1 MSEQSEG
8 GTPDYSW
15 WPVGASE
22 QLVRGCNCDY
32 CARLADK
39 LDAERSARDGEEPTT
54 DDGDMSLHAYAE

>member
-1 MSEQSEG
+1 MSEQSGG

-15 WPVGASE
+15 WPAGASE

-39 LDAERSARDGEEPTT
+39 LDAERSARDGEEPAT
-54 DDGDMSLHAYAE
+54 DDGDMSLHAYAK